1 MARRPRF
8 DNVSEGD
15 YYHVTARGS
24 GRKVIFEDDA
34 DRTQYLQALFK
45 YTDESSGAL
54 VAWCLMN
61 NHVHLLFH
69 LELHELSALMHK
81 LHTKHGQ
88 FFNGRHGH
96 VCPVFQGRYDCVPT
110 DTDEQLLQTVRYIHR
125 NPKDSD
131 CPDWRTYP
139 WSSYRGYAEGLSH
152 CETNVVLNLLGGCDG
167 FKRFHEE
174 DADVLMVRLDGYR
187 RRLNDVEATDLL
199 ESRLGAQFSDALAGL
214 SKDERNHELAWAYQ
228 AGLSVR
234 QIERLTGIGRNIIS
248 RAIPEIR

>member
-8 DNVSEGD
+8 DNLSEGN

-24 GRKVIFEDDA
+24 GRKVIFEDDV
-34 DRTQYLQALFK
+34 DRTQYLQALFE

-54 VAWCLMN
+54 VAWCLMD

-96 VCPVFQGRYDCVPT
+96 VGPVFQGRYDCVPT
-110 DTDEQLLQTVRYIHR
+110 DTGEQLLQTVRYIHR
-125 NPKDSD
+125 NPKDLD
-131 CPDWRTYP
+131 CQDWRVYP

-152 CETNVVLNLLGGCDG
+152 CETDVILELLGGSDG
-167 FKRFHEE
+167 FKQFHEE
-174 DADVLMVRLDGYR
+174 DVDVLMVQLDGYGK
-187 RRLNDVEATDLL
+187 RLTDAEAVDLL
-199 ESRLGAQFSDALAGL
+199 TARLGAQFSDTLTRL
-214 SKDERNHELAWAYQ
+214 PKDERNHELVRAHLM
-228 AGLSVR
+228 GLSVR
-234 QIERLTGIGRNIIS
+234 QIERLTGIGRNIVS
-248 RAIPEIR
+248 RAISDLR